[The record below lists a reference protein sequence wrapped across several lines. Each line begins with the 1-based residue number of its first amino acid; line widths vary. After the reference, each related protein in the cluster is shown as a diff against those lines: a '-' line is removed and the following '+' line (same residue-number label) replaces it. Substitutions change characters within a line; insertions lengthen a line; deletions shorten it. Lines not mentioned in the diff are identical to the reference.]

1 MVEFLRFRPLGWTSD
16 VVNLS
21 IYEQSLSPGQAIVG
35 DSQTTVGRSWA
46 QIWQISPEGMLVCG
60 ADPRYVIGLS
70 GSEPVLREIDA
81 SDPTQYWSFERGSGT
96 AASGQSATGLWISNK
111 SNGQYLNV
119 PGTYTGGSAAVNL
132 VASSDPAGTIT
143 LLWHASVSPQMFGYL
158 QTALSGGAN
167 AITPYVLE
175 VSSDAAGTAAVI
187 NPMSP
192 GTLGQ
197 LWSFL
202 PDYVIYSALNSAMV
216 LQAGGDDTAVTLQK
230 IVTGLTA
237 DQQWE
242 RAADGRI
249 AVLNITPPNTAPK
262 PNQYLNVQG
271 GGLAKNQPVITY
283 GPQTGALNDVWYFV
297 TPPKQGFWFCIGSAC
312 DSPDDVPYYL
322 TAYQPDGG
330 LYAVAG
336 LGHDI
341 LPAGQPA
348 SNQLWRMTLDGQ
360 ICCAICPQLVLTGAA
375 DGSVQLAP
383 PSTGGVGQI
392 WAWGAGAEV
401 ENTVAGKK
409 VKIPQG
415 VLYCVG
421 LGTSAN
427 VLALRNP
434 LGLYNNPASLLALQT
449 DSGGSP
455 GGYPQQLWYV
465 QPSLPGYDQW
475 TTIRSGLSTT
485 TADLVLNVD
494 KDAIT
499 PGTPVITY
507 PIEANQPNSIWQ
519 FTSSGQIVSA
529 VDSQAAL
536 SVQPG
541 TDNVVIY
548 PVQPG
553 EPRFQQWRAGVD
565 GVIYSLAN
573 GKVLTAAP
581 DEGNVT
587 VAALVRDKD
596 GAPQASQAWEFSPG
610 ALLSTIVAQPAV
622 PFPGTKGTPDA
633 AAYQAINTALGL
645 TAGTN
650 GLRMQY
656 TNLAAP
662 LAGYLGRLSLLACP
676 STSSFTPS
684 DWNAAVLQLSE
695 ELTAAI
701 AVQALFQQLNNLH
714 LALSQMQSLTLNE
727 MILLVGLSNHS
738 TLPAAKRRR
747 NWIYDIA
754 MGVVYTA
761 LNAAGSFVGDPEA
774 GEELS
779 MGAKFVKNG
788 LPVIANLLQAGFSA
802 SQAAT
807 EDQSSTLT
815 IKEEVVTTVA
825 QLQES
830 LIQLNQ
836 QASQSLAK
844 METLILSDWGKLQAV
859 HTLIGRPAGVN
870 SLFWP
875 ASVTP
880 MLVNQMMPGF
890 IIGVLQA
897 LIPSDSNNTITRE
910 SQMTGTA
917 SAGRQSATTY
927 NVLNSDGTHTNF
939 STNVDETVMNTVW
952 ANGGT
957 PFSFFHAQD
966 GWSAMPLYEN
976 SKGQWP
982 SGGTFMVCFIQNF
995 TPEVLSVN
1003 ASCGGSQAKG
1013 QMCGTVNPQTLPA
1026 YGVINFGAAN
1036 SGSTGDPVDSGT
1048 VVVTQSDGTNVLNGT
1063 FAAAGTSHDWSCS
1076 ITSANGGAGYTVFNQ
1091 FISKVSSGPSSVV
1104 DDMVMWNIQI
1114 YWNPPPASS

>member
-1 MVEFLRFRPLGWTSD
+1 MMAEFFRFRPLGWTSSI
-16 VVNLS
+16 VNLN
-21 IYEQSLSPGQAIVG
+21 IQNASLTAGQPIVG
-35 DSQTTVGRSWA
+35 DTEITYGNLWA
-46 QIWQISPEGMLVCG
+46 EIWQISPDGMLVCS
-60 ADPRYVIGLS
+60 ADPQYVIGLQ
-70 GSEPVLREIDA
+70 GGKMPVLRKIDA
-81 SDPTQYWSFERGSGT
+81 SDPTQFWSFERGSST
-96 AASGQSATGLWISNK
+96 TASGQPATGLWISNK
-111 SNGQYLNV
+111 FNGWYLNI
-119 PGTYTGGSAAVNL
+119 PGTFTGQSATVDLIA
-132 VASSDPAGTIT
+132 APDPSEWIG
-143 LLWHASVSPQMFGYL
+143 LLWEISVAPLMFGYL

-167 AITPYVLE
+167 AITPYVLD

-192 GTLGQ
+192 GALGQ

-202 PDYVIYSALNSAMV
+202 PDFAIYSALNPSMV

-249 AVLNITPPNTAPK
+249 AVLNTD
-262 PNQYLNVQG
+262 QYLNVQG
-271 GGLAKNQPVITY
+271 AGLAKNQPVLTY
-283 GPQTGALNDVWYFV
+283 GAQTNALQDVWYFV
-297 TPPKQGFWFCIGSAC
+297 TPPKQGFWFSIGAASAAS
-312 DSPDDVPYYL
+312 DGAPYYL
-322 TAYQPDGG
+322 TAYSLGG
-330 LYAVAG
+330 LYAAPAMGTDV
-336 LGHDI
+336 
-341 LPAGQPA
+341 LPDGQPA

-360 ICCAICPQLVLTGAA
+360 ICCAICPQLVLTGAT

-383 PSTGGVGQI
+383 PTNGAAGQS
-392 WAWGAGAEV
+392 WAWGPGTEI
-401 ENTVAGKK
+401 EHTRNGKAIK
-409 VKIPQG
+409 TPQG
-415 VLYCVG
+415 VLYCLG
-421 LGTSAN
+421 LDTTKN
-427 VLALRNP
+427 VLALQKPLALYENP
-434 LGLYNNPASLLALQT
+434 VSLCALQT
-449 DSGGSP
+449 DSSGSP
-455 GGYPQQLWYV
+455 GGYPQQLWDV
-465 QPSLPGYDQW
+465 QPALPGYDQW

-485 TADLVLNVD
+485 TADLVLNID
-494 KDAIT
+494 QDAIT
-499 PGTPVITY
+499 PGMPVITY
-507 PIEANQPNSIWQ
+507 PMVANQPNSIWQ

-529 VDSQAAL
+529 VDSQAVL
-536 SVQPG
+536 SVEPG
-541 TDNVVIY
+541 TDHVVIY
-548 PVQPG
+548 PMQPG

-622 PFPGTKGTPDA
+622 PFPGAKGTPEA

-645 TAGTN
+645 TVGTN
-650 GLRMQY
+650 SLRMQY

-676 STSSFTPS
+676 STPSFTPS
-684 DWNAAVLQLSE
+684 QWTDTVLQLSE

-727 MILLVGLSNHS
+727 MVLLVGLSDDS
-738 TLPAAKRRR
+738 TVPDAKRHR
-747 NWIYDIA
+747 NWIFDIA

-761 LNAAGSFVGDPEA
+761 LNVAGSFIGDPEA

-802 SQAAT
+802 GQAAI
-807 EDQSSTLT
+807 EDGSSTST
-815 IKEEVVTTVA
+815 IKEDVVTTVA
-825 QLQES
+825 QLQQA
-830 LIQLNQ
+830 LIDLNQ
-836 QASQSLAK
+836 QASQSLAQ
-844 METLILSDWGKLQAV
+844 METLILSDWGKLRAI
-859 HTLIGRPAGVN
+859 HALIGRPAGVN

-880 MLVNQMMPGF
+880 MLVKQMMPGF
-890 IIGVLQA
+890 TVGVLQA
-897 LIPSDSNNTITRE
+897 LIPSDSNNTITRQ

-917 SAGRQSATTY
+917 TAGLQSPTTY
-927 NVLNSDGTHTNF
+927 VVDNPDGTHTQF
-939 STNVDETVMNTVW
+939 STNVDQTVMSTVW
-952 ANGGT
+952 SNGGT

-966 GWSAMPLYEN
+966 GWSAMPLYED

-982 SGGTFMVCFIQNF
+982 TNGTFMVCFIQNF
-995 TPEVLSVN
+995 TPNALSVN
-1003 ASCGGSQAKG
+1003 ASCGGSQDKG
-1013 QMCGTVNPQTLPA
+1013 QMCGSTNPITLPA

-1036 SGSTGDPVDSGT
+1036 TGSTGDPVDDGAVT
-1048 VVVTQSDGTNVLNGT
+1048 VTQSDGTNVLDGAFN
-1063 FAAAGTSHDWSCS
+1063 ADGTSHDWSCS
-1076 ITSANGGAGYTVFNQ
+1076 VTSANNAAGYTVFNQ
-1091 FISKVSSGPSSVV
+1091 LISKVSSGASSSV

-1114 YWNPPPASS
+1114 YWNPPPAS